1 MFCFPVVITSKY
13 KTHISDYNYDRHFLI
28 FYWQIYDTSFEIDV
42 CISKIKHTQTYTH
55 MHITTY
61 LFIRR
66 IKYLRA
72 ENLAWLIALLPVI
85 GPAFK
90 I

>member
-1 MFCFPVVITSKY
+1 
-13 KTHISDYNYDRHFLI
+13 
-28 FYWQIYDTSFEIDV
+28 
-42 CISKIKHTQTYTH
+42 